1 MTSSTAFSLSR
12 SENLKALIS
21 ACASDNS
28 LSLSANTTQHKR
40 VTISQ
45 QGEAKSGQK
54 LARSSRIFAPL
65 TSFSNRLSSTL
76 TGSEPCN
83 RFMNSSASRL
93 CLIEG
98 ARLRDEPFPSL
109 NDPDTANGATGV
121 ATVASV
127 PTSPE
132 TSAMADLSDAV
143 SSHIHLFV
151 APWIPRRAVRETARV
166 AEKMQ
171 V

>member
-1 MTSSTAFSLSR
+1 VTSSTAFSLSR
-12 SENLKALIS
+12 SESLKALIS

-40 VTISQ
+40 VIITQ
-45 QGEAKSGQK
+45 QREAKSGQK

-65 TSFSNRLSSTL
+65 TSFSNRLSSTF

-98 ARLRDEPFPSL
+98 ARLLDEAFPSL
-109 NDPDTANGATGV
+109 NDPDTANGAAGV
-121 ATVASV
+121 ATVASA
-127 PTSPE
+127 PPSPE
-132 TSAMADLSDAV
+132 ISAMADLTDGA
-143 SSHIHLFV
+143 SSHIHVLA
-151 APWIPRRAVRETARV
+151 APRIPTHTVRRRARV

-171 V
+171 L